1 MPIATIQVRRLRTL
15 VISRLFIAS
24 FLLFYAQF
32 VFPIEGILFY
42 TVIAVISGLSIF
54 YVLWLLSAK
63 RLRLLAY
70 IQIACDLVLESALIY
85 YTGGV
90 DSLFAGVYVLS
101 ILSAGSVLSPRA
113 SFYVATGSAVCFVGT
128 VLTVYFR
135 WMPFQEVL
143 PNLPIYGVKRESIY
157 LFYASYVQVTEFFLV
172 AVLTYYFSQRIEQLE
187 GKMKIQE
194 RLVVL
199 GEVTS
204 NIAHEIRNPLTSISG
219 SVELISKQLDSHL
232 TEKQRKLMDA
242 IVDESLRINRIFN
255 GLLDYAR
262 IPELQFEEIYAAPF
276 LDQIFL
282 LMKHQE
288 VFNLK
293 VKVQTPYRAK
303 RAKINADPEQMKQ
316 VLMNVI
322 TNAFDAMPNGGLLT
336 VDTNSDSYETVI
348 SIEDTGT
355 GMDSETLNYL
365 FIPFKTTKAN
375 GTGLGMAQ
383 VHKIMSQ
390 HGGKVS
396 IQSKVGVGTR
406 IDLVLPRVE

>member
-1 MPIATIQVRRLRTL
+1 MPIVTIQVKRLRIL

-32 VFPIEGILFY
+32 IFPVEGMLFY
-42 TVIAVISGLSIF
+42 SIIAIISVLSIF
-54 YVLWLLSAK
+54 YVLWLLCAR

-70 IQIACDLVLESALIY
+70 VQIACDLILESALIY

-113 SFYVATGSAVCFVGT
+113 SFYVATGSALCFVGT
-128 VLTVYFR
+128 ILAVFFHWV
-135 WMPFQEVL
+135 PFQMVL
-143 PNLPIYGVKRESIY
+143 PNLPEYGVRRESIY
-157 LFYASYVQVTEFFLV
+157 LFYAGYVQITVFFLV
-172 AVLTYYFSQRIEQLE
+172 AILTYYFSQKIERLE
-187 GKMKIQE
+187 DKMKIQG

-204 NIAHEIRNPLTSISG
+204 NIAHEIRNPLASISG
-219 SVELISKQLDSHL
+219 SVELISKQLNSQL

-242 IVDESLRINRIFN
+242 IVDESLRINQIFN

-262 IPELQFEEIYAAPF
+262 IPKLQLEKVWVEPF

-288 VFNLK
+288 TFNSK
-293 VKVQTPYRAK
+293 VKIQALYRNK
-303 RAKINADPEQMKQ
+303 RAKISVDPEQMKQ
-316 VLMNVI
+316 VLMNI
-322 TNAFDAMPNGGLLT
+322 LTNAFDAMPDGGFLT
-336 VDTNSDSYETVI
+336 VNSNSSRYETVI
-348 SIEDTGT
+348 SVEDTGI
-355 GMDSETLNYL
+355 GMEPKTLDSL
-365 FIPFKTTKAN
+365 FTPFNTTKVN

-383 VHKIMSQ
+383 VHKIISQ

-396 IQSKVGVGTR
+396 VRSKPGAGTR
-406 IDLVLPRVE
+406 IDLVLPKVE